1 MLLVTVEATPARR
14 RGLLGYRWV
23 GTCDGWQGC
32 SCTLLYPPRP
42 TQLRSDEQAVV
53 LSAIVD
59 VALAATARTPLLTI
73 AALASEL
80 RALFDASSPGG
91 ASLLQAGL
99 RPKVLVGVAQLVEDV
114 VSDDATLASRKHEAL
129 ETLGAGLGDASAVA
143 RALLPVAVPE
153 SQVRPPSARIP
164 PRVLLLRLNLLSYS
178 CSSSTRLSERLA
190 IAQSLQ
196 TAEFSLSQPRHP
208 VSRVFPKLTGP
219 MLFHPL
225 LRQRQMHP

>member
-1 MLLVTVEATPARR
+1 MLARKLVFRCLPLPWHSCGRAVLMGGSCASRR
-14 RGLLGYRWV
+14 
-23 GTCDGWQGC
+23 
-32 SCTLLYPPRP
+32 
-42 TQLRSDEQAVV
+42 QLQIVLCC
-53 LSAIVD
+53 LSASLKIY
-59 VALAATARTPLLTI
+59 ALRVSRAHAATARTPLLTT

-129 ETLGAGLGDASAVA
+129 ETLVAGLGDASAVA